1 MQGGAFR
8 AARFPCRSRAGKV
21 RRAAEARATANSGD
35 DKENVQKR
43 GRAPRFFASYFLV
56 RLSGYRRPHSV
67 SGRPKRRKSQKQK
80 KTQRERHVAE
90 APVFS
95 FAQREPICSYVA
107 AGRCAAGLPTS
118 RFIQCPNTLIRQY
131 RCALGIA
138 FYYVYTNTIW
148 RHIRA
153 ERNGETICAELWSE
167 NRTEVWYMVNGKW
180 QKDRTA
186 AAYRRTQ

>member
-8 AARFPCRSRAGKV
+8 AARFPCRTRAEKV

-43 GRAPRFFASYFLV
+43 GRAPRFFASYFFV

-67 SGRPKRRKSQKQK
+67 SGRSKRRKSQKQK
-80 KTQRERHVAE
+80 KTQRERRDAE

-95 FAQREPICSYVA
+95 PPLKGANPFSCGGR
-107 AGRCAAGLPTS
+107 RCAAGLPAS

-138 FYYVYTNTIW
+138 FYYVYTNTTW

-153 ERNGETICAELWSE
+153 ERNGKTICAERWSE
-167 NRTEVWYMVNGKW
+167 NRTEVW
-180 QKDRTA
+180 
-186 AAYRRTQ
+186 

>member
-35 DKENVQKR
+35 DKENMQKR
-43 GRAPRFFASYFLV
+43 GRAPRFFASYILV
-56 RLSGYRRPHSV
+56 RLSGYRRPHGT

-80 KTQRERHVAE
+80 ETQRERRVAE

-95 FAQREPICSYVA
+95 PPLKGANPFSCS
-107 AGRCAAGLPTS
+107 GRRCATGLPAS
-118 RFIQCPNTLIRQY
+118 RFIQCPNTLIRKY
-131 RCALGIA
+131 RCALGSA
-138 FYYVYTNTIW
+138 FYYVYTNTTW

-153 ERNGETICAELWSE
+153 ERNAGTICVELWSE
-167 NRTEVWYMVNGKW
+167 NRTGVWYVINGIW
-180 QKDRTA
+180 
-186 AAYRRTQ
+186 